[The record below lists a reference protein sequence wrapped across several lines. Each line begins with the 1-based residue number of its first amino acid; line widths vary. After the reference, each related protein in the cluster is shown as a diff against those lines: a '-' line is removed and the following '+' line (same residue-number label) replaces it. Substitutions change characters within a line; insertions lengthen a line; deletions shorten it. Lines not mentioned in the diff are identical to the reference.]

1 MDISSPINITLY
13 RTFYFS
19 ELFNHRMMFGSLF
32 SFEVPNILSKN
43 SGTAF
48 NTFKN

>member
-1 MDISSPINITLY
+1 MDISSPIIITLY

-19 ELFNHRMMFGSLF
+19 ELYNHRMMFDPLF

-43 SGTAF
+43 SGKAF
-48 NTFKN
+48 DTFKN